1 MKNLFVVNPAAGK
14 AMDPEPLVQ
23 KIRQAGNEMD
33 LPVEI
38 HITDEPGGSEH
49 VVRKY
54 LASAPVRESVRIFAA
69 GGDGTLNEVINGA
82 YPFFSTHQIHIG
94 CIPTGTGNDFIRN
107 FPGRDFLDME
117 RQLSAESRQV
127 DLIQYQYKT
136 ALGETSRYCVNM
148 FNIGFDCDVVYRTG
162 QIKNG
167 HFLHGSMAYLAG
179 ILVTLIKKEGADLT
193 IQFDDGSVHSGK
205 ILLMST
211 GNGCYCGGGIKGIP
225 KALVD
230 DGKMDISIVE
240 DATRRQ
246 FMQLFPKYAKGIH
259 LEDPR
264 AQEILTYRQCKWAI
278 VTPNRGSMR
287 LCTDGEIQETGTIEL
302 MVQPKA
308 LSFLVPKTE
317 SGQA

>member
-1 MKNLFVVNPAAGK
+1 MRNLFVINPVAGK
-14 AMDPEPLVQ
+14 AMDPGPLIQ
-23 KIRQAGNEMD
+23 KIQQAGNEMD
-33 LPVEI
+33 LPVQI
-38 HITDEPGGSEH
+38 HITDEPGGSER
-49 VVRKY
+49 VVQTY
-54 LASAPVRESVRIFAA
+54 LADIPVRETVRIYAA

-82 YPFFSTHQIHIG
+82 CSFFSTHQIQVG
-94 CIPTGTGNDFIRN
+94 CIPTGTGNDFVRN
-107 FPGRDFLDME
+107 FPESDFLNME
-117 RQLSAESRQV
+117 RQLSATLRQV
-127 DLIQYQYKT
+127 DLIQYQYKNT
-136 ALGETSRYCVNM
+136 SGETSRYCVNM

-205 ILLMST
+205 ILMMST

-240 DATRRQ
+240 DATRRR
-246 FMQLFPKYAKGIH
+246 FMQLFPKYAKGVH

-264 AQEILTYRQCKWAI
+264 AKEILTYRQCEWAI
-278 VTPNRGSMR
+278 VTPNRGTMR
-287 LCTDGEIQETGTIEL
+287 LCTDGEIQEIGTIEL
-302 MVQPKA
+302 MIKPKA

>member
-148 FNIGFDCDVVYRTG
+148 FNIGFDCEVVYRTS
-162 QIKNG
+162 ILKKYPL
-167 HFLHGSMAYLAG
+167 LHGSLAYLVG
-179 ILVTLIKKEGADLT
+179 ILLTLIKKEGTSLEIKVEDET
-193 IQFDDGSVHSGK
+193 IHQGK
-205 ILLMST
+205 LLLASI
-211 GNGCYCGGGIKGIP
+211 GNGSYCGGGLKGLP
-225 KALVD
+225 KAKVD
-230 DGKMDISIVE
+230 DGLMDVSLVQNVPRRTFIS
-240 DATRRQ
+240 
-246 FMQLFPKYAKGIH
+246 LFPHYSKGTH
-259 LEDPR
+259 LETPGIE
-264 AQEILTYRQCKWAI
+264 EIVTYRQCKSMVI
-278 VTPNRGSMR
+278 QPNGEHIR
-287 LCTDGEIQETGTIEL
+287 LCTDGEICEAGPIRFNVEPL
-302 MVQPKA
+302 A
-308 LSFLVPKTE
+308 LDFIIPASLI
-317 SGQA
+317 G